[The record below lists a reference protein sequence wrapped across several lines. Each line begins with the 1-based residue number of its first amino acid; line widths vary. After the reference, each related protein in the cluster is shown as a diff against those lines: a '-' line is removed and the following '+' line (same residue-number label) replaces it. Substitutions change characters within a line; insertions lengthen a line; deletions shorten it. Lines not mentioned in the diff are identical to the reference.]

1 MKIKQYQVSRAYLA
15 LSRLND
21 ARMPVPVACAIEAL
35 MSALKKHYD
44 AELDAEHKTLEKYGG
59 SIKDGRIA
67 LPDKDKYGAYQ
78 KEIDAVL
85 DLDVTVDVNPITIP
99 CNDMQ
104 DVRISPADIRALAA
118 FVKFK

>member
-15 LSRLND
+15 LNRLND

-44 AELDAEHKTLEKYGG
+44 AELDAERKVLEKYGG
-59 SIKDGRIA
+59 SIKGG
-67 LPDKDKYGAYQ
+67 KYSAYQ

-104 DVRISPADIRALAA
+104 DVKISPADIRALAA